1 VAAFFL
7 SYSLLSEYQIQLE
20 ITPNIFGLVGVEVV
34 WNEASLLWIGTR
46 YLLKFLESKKDAAY
60 EEGGVRKIR
69 NSLVCD
75 ET

>member
-34 WNEASLLWIGTR
+34 WNEASLLWMANIP
-46 YLLKFLESKKDAAY
+46 A
-60 EEGGVRKIR
+60 RK
-69 NSLVCD
+69 VY
-75 ET
+75 